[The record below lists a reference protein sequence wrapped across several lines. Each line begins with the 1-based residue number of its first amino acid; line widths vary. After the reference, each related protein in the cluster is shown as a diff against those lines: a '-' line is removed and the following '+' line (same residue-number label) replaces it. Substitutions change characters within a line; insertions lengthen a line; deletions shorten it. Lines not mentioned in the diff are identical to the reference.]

1 MGGLMIVAN
10 GVVYFPKNLELEGGE
25 IGDRVADLAGQCMVG
40 RVVLGCELSYF
51 PDYSII

>member
-1 MGGLMIVAN
+1 MIVAN

-25 IGDRVADLAGQCMVG
+25 IGDCVADLTGQCMIG
-40 RVVLGCELSYF
+40 RAVHGCELSSL